1 MNHCDPNQINCINDQ
16 KIIRRLWQS
25 VFAKQVGTTVLAQGT
40 ILILALATAAI
51 TARWLGPTGKG
62 QLALVMMVPAMF
74 QLFLN
79 AGLGPANVYYV
90 GSGRLPVSQLMENA
104 VAFSILGTAIGLLL
118 MLTIIICGL
127 RPVILPG
134 VSSGYLMLGMIAL
147 PLFLLNG
154 NMTSILQGLR
164 RILTMNILSVA
175 GALLTVI
182 LMAIVII
189 VLDFGIL
196 GALVA
201 TLSVQATMLLAIGWR
216 VKQEG
221 AHFRPKWN
229 AQIVKPTLGYG
240 MKSYMG
246 NLLQFFNY
254 RLDVFIVNFFLGP
267 ASVGIYGVAV
277 ALAELLW
284 QIPNAASFVI
294 FPKSANSTPEDMNR
308 FTPRVF
314 WNILAITIIGA
325 IVLALFGNLVIRIV
339 FSSAFLDAYIPLL
352 VLLPG
357 VVLLGAGK
365 VLTHDMAGRGYPQ
378 YNSITAGVSL
388 VVTVILD
395 FALIPKMGV
404 AGAAIASTISYALS
418 FFVTLGF
425 YFSVYRM
432 KNGDSRT

>member
-1 MNHCDPNQINCINDQ
+1 
-16 KIIRRLWQS
+16 
-25 VFAKQVGTTVLAQGT
+25 
-40 ILILALATAAI
+40 
-51 TARWLGPTGKG
+51 
-62 QLALVMMVPAMF
+62 
-74 QLFLN
+74 
-79 AGLGPANVYYV
+79 
-90 GSGRLPVSQLMENA
+90 
-104 VAFSILGTAIGLLL
+104 
-118 MLTIIICGL
+118 
-127 RPVILPG
+127 
-134 VSSGYLMLGMIAL
+134 
-147 PLFLLNG
+147 
-154 NMTSILQGLR
+154 
-164 RILTMNILSVA
+164 
-175 GALLTVI
+175 
-182 LMAIVII
+182 
-189 VLDFGIL
+189 
-196 GALVA
+196 
-201 TLSVQATMLLAIGWR
+201 
-216 VKQEG
+216 
-221 AHFRPKWN
+221 
-229 AQIVKPTLGYG
+229 
-240 MKSYMG
+240 
-246 NLLQFFNY
+246 
-254 RLDVFIVNFFLGP
+254 
-267 ASVGIYGVAV
+267 
-277 ALAELLW
+277 
-284 QIPNAASFVI
+284 
-294 FPKSANSTPEDMNR
+294 MNR